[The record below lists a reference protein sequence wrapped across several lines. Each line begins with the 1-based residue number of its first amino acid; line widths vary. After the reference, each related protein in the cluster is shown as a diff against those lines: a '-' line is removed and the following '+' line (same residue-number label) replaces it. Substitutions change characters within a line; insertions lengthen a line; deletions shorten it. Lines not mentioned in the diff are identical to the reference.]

1 MSKVTA
7 INEIIEKRNLLRK
20 WKERHATSVSIDI
33 IIIKEKIIVPI
44 IIIGV
49 IN

>member
-20 WKERHATSVSIDI
+20 CKEKHATSINIDVI
-33 IIIKEKIIVPI
+33 FMWLDNIKKELED
-44 IIIGV
+44 
-49 IN
+49 

>member
-20 WKERHATSVSIDI
+20 CKEKHATSINIDVI
-33 IIIKEKIIVPI
+33 LMWLDDIKKELED
-44 IIIGV
+44 
-49 IN
+49 

>member
-20 WKERHATSVSIDI
+20 CKEKYATSINIDVI
-33 IIIKEKIIVPI
+33 LMWLDNIKKELED
-44 IIIGV
+44 
-49 IN
+49 

>member
-20 WKERHATSVSIDI
+20 CKEKHATSINIDVI
-33 IIIKEKIIVPI
+33 LMWLDNIKKELED
-44 IIIGV
+44 
-49 IN
+49 